1 VISALDREKYEV
13 VPVAITREGKWLTG
27 ITPKQLIAGMNQPV
41 ITGTDVDGRVEPVTT
56 ADDSS
61 GMGLAMLAVGKA
73 RADMGAVDIVIP
85 VLHGTYGEDGTVQ
98 GLLELA
104 NVPYV
109 GAGVLGSALGMDK
122 VMMKT
127 VLAQHGVTQA
137 RFWSCLRRE
146 WENNASLVL
155 ETVEKNLG
163 YPCFVKPANL
173 GSSVG
178 INKAHNREQLAMAM
192 DMAAKYDRKIIIEE
206 NIDAR
211 EVEVSVLGNDDPI
224 ASLPGEI
231 IPCKE
236 FYDYEAKYHDGM
248 ARLEIPADLPLDMIT
263 QLQELAVKVFKALDC
278 SGLARVDFFIRK
290 SDNDILVNEIN
301 TMPGF
306 TQFSMFPKL
315 WEATGIS
322 YQELLERLI
331 GLAIERHLDKNRTKT
346 DF

>member
-1 VISALDREKYEV
+1 MGKKKRVLVLFGGRSGEHEVSLNSAANVISALDLEKYEV

-27 ITPKQLIAGMNQPV
+27 VTPEQLMAGMNQPV
-41 ITGTDVDGRVEPVTT
+41 LTGTDIDGNTELISL
-56 ADDSS
+56 ADDST
-61 GMGLAMLAVGKA
+61 GMELAMLAIGKA

-146 WENNASLVL
+146 WESNASLVL

-178 INKAHNREQLAMAM
+178 IN
-192 DMAAKYDRKIIIEE
+192 
-206 NIDAR
+206 
-211 EVEVSVLGNDDPI
+211 
-224 ASLPGEI
+224 
-231 IPCKE
+231 
-236 FYDYEAKYHDGM
+236 
-248 ARLEIPADLPLDMIT
+248 
-263 QLQELAVKVFKALDC
+263 
-278 SGLARVDFFIRK
+278 
-290 SDNDILVNEIN
+290 
-301 TMPGF
+301 
-306 TQFSMFPKL
+306 
-315 WEATGIS
+315 
-322 YQELLERLI
+322 
-331 GLAIERHLDKNRTKT
+331 
-346 DF
+346 